1 VPARRANVTNAA
13 IELAFV
19 VVAGV
24 LGAFH
29 APWWTLF
36 ILADLMI
43 VYWMWNRRVGIKQLE
58 AMGAAKLAAAAALSL
73 ALIAAVLTG
82 AYWIGRYLSGV
93 IA

>member
-1 VPARRANVTNAA
+1 MAARRANVTNAA

-24 LGAFH
+24 LGAYH

-43 VYWMWNRRVGIKQLE
+43 VYWMWNRRVGIKEIE
-58 AMGAAKLAAAAALSL
+58 ALGARKLAAAIALSL
-73 ALIAAVLTG
+73 VLITVVLTG
-82 AYWIGRYLSGV
+82 AYWIGRSLFGV
-93 IA
+93 VA